1 MTTDLKTFIGEQLKV
16 TAKMYL
22 QDLQAMS
29 HEQLSFSPSDVARTA
44 YDFTYEVIL
53 VNRRV
58 AARLRGE
65 DPGAWPGG
73 EGFLKAP
80 AEFCNKE
87 QAMKELEDSTVAA
100 LAAWETT
107 PQDRLT
113 EKIVVPQGETSPL
126 ELMSILLSHLPYHD
140 GQLNYLQTI
149 HGDGEVHWE
158 FD

>member
-1 MTTDLKTFIGEQLKV
+1 MNTDLKTFIGEHLHVV
-16 TAKMYL
+16 TKMYI
-22 QDLQAMS
+22 QDLQAMT
-29 HEQLSFSPSDVARTA
+29 HEQLSYSPGSAARTA
-44 YDFTYEVIL
+44 YDVTYEVVV
-53 VNRRV
+53 VNRRI

-65 DPGAWPGG
+65 EPGPWPGG
-73 EGFLKAP
+73 EEFMRAP

-87 QAMKELEDSTVAA
+87 QVIKDMENSMEAV
-100 LAAWETT
+100 LAAWGAM
-107 PQDRLT
+107 PIDQLN

-149 HGDGEVHWE
+149 QGDKDVHWE